1 MRQSFNILVDG
12 DNLLQ
17 ILVLAVAEDGVVDN
31 YTVHGRVIVR
41 FDEAVLKK
49 FAIDFAQVKC
59 EAIFD
64 TSFARPFCV
73 YPRRRIRAGKEADEQ
88 RLAPNLA
95 QTIAHFI
102 QKTLGDVVRK
112 DDFAVGFIV
121 GHGGVTLLF
130 WG

>member
-1 MRQSFNILVDG
+1 MRQSFNILVDR

-59 EAIFD
+59 EATATTLAGGFYP
-64 TSFARPFCV
+64 TSNQ
-73 YPRRRIRAGKEADEQ
+73 G
-88 RLAPNLA
+88 LS
-95 QTIAHFI
+95 
-102 QKTLGDVVRK
+102 LGRSE
-112 DDFAVGFIV
+112 
-121 GHGGVTLLF
+121 H
-130 WG
+130 